1 MSGQQ
6 QEESTQ
12 QQCNQD
18 ECNIKVETC
27 AKVEQFFK
35 DFHELFKAA
44 QEIEVMN
51 KTKLEAVLKRLCI
64 LRQQNEKLRNK
75 NCTLREQYKRLLCE
89 YNKLAAE
96 VHDDS
101 CSSESED
108 ELKDC
113 KDDKDI
119 CSVM

>member
-1 MSGQQ
+1 MPISLGLQL
-6 QEESTQ
+6 
-12 QQCNQD
+12 
-18 ECNIKVETC
+18 
-27 AKVEQFFK
+27 
-35 DFHELFKAA
+35 FHMKFPFNAF
-44 QEIEVMN
+44 
-51 KTKLEAVLKRLCI
+51 R
-64 LRQQNEKLRNK
+64 
-75 NCTLREQYKRLLCE
+75 
-89 YNKLAAE
+89 YNKLASE